1 MILDEERNECFF
13 CSPLCVGEP
22 LSSFPLG
29 NGSSHVG

>member
-1 MILDEERNECFF
+1 MILDEGRNECFF
-13 CSPLCVGEP
+13 VVPYVGEP

>member
-1 MILDEERNECFF
+1 MILDEERNACFF
-13 CSPLCVGEP
+13 VVPCVGEP